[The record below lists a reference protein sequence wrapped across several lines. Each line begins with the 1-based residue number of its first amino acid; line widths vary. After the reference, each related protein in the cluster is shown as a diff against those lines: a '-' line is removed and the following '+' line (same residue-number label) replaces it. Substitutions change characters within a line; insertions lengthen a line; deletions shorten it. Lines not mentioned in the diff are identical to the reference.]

1 MTVKTKAGE
10 NRIEPLGDDEA
21 KIARAECDEHGHD
34 MTVAGP
40 RTFIG
45 RCRIGRGMRYCQ
57 RCRTAF
63 FG

>member
-1 MTVKTKAGE
+1 MTASTKASE
-10 NRIEPLGDDEA
+10 TRLEPLSDDEA
-21 KIARAECDEHGHD
+21 KAARTECDEHGHD

-40 RTFIG
+40 GTFIG
-45 RCRIGRGMRYCQ
+45 RCRIGRGTRYCQ